1 MLSNTFIL
9 RYFYYFNLHNIYQM
23 AEKEAKAR
31 IKINK
36 LLEEAGWT
44 FFDTEKGKATIKLES
59 AIKMDDLG
67 DDFERTKNGYID
79 FLLVDEN
86 QNPILVLEAKKESL
100 NPLIGK
106 EQARKYAISQK
117 VKFIILS
124 NGTLHYLWNIETGNP
139 EKIQVFP
146 TLESIKQYYQFNP
159 DSNKLVTEVVNDDYV
174 VLTQLP
180 NYQQIPEF
188 QDEQKKKDLIFN
200 LKLRFLRYYQV
211 EAIKAVQQWVSE
223 GKKRFLLEMA
233 TGTGKTLTAAAL
245 IKLFYRTGNAR
256 RILFLVD
263 RLELEEQARKD
274 FTNYLKNDLTTVV
287 YKEKKNDWRKSEI
300 VVTTIQSL
308 LVNNKYKTLF
318 SPTDFDL
325 IISDESHRLL
335 GGGNSRA
342 LFEYFL
348 GYKLGL
354 TATPKDYLKHLDT
367 DNFEDPRELER
378 RMLLDTYSTFGCES
392 GVPTYRYTLLDGAK
406 DGYLRQPIVVDAR
419 TDVTTKLLSEQG
431 YGVMVTVAST
441 EQEDILE
448 EVNYKQNHFERKFFS
463 EETNRVFCKTFLE
476 NGLKDPISG
485 EFGKSLVF
493 AVSQNHAAKLAQIL
507 NEYAHQFYP
516 GKYQSDFAVQVTS
529 NVQNSQQMTVDFSN
543 DKLLGFSDFTNDDA
557 ILESYKTSKAR
568 VCVTVGMM
576 TTGWDCPN
584 ILNLGLMRP
593 IFSPTEFIQIKGRGT
608 RIHKFELT
616 FKNELGK
623 QETVF
628 LDKQHFKLFDFF
640 ATCEY
645 FEEKYQYDQV
655 LKLPVKSDKR
665 NDIPILD
672 DNTLKPKR
680 DGYETD
686 EADRIVNIKES
697 VVDFSGMKVDRM
709 FFQQFEEK
717 VKTDVEIKQLMEAGD
732 VEIATSIAK
741 EKYDNKPD
749 EFFDLEKLRK
759 SLKIDRKIS
768 WRELLELVYYGNV
781 IKVKDDLLDDEFQKF
796 ISTNDVSHIEDIQA
810 LRYFFYAY
818 ITDPSVKNII
828 DQKEYTELYH
838 NPSFNVED
846 FSRVDDNMKNI
857 LPQYIKTYVS
867 TNKYL

>member
-1 MLSNTFIL
+1 MS
-9 RYFYYFNLHNIYQM
+9 
-23 AEKEAKAR
+23 KEAKAR

-36 LLEEAGWT
+36 LLEESGWN
-44 FFDTEKGKATIKLES
+44 FFDTDKGKATIKLES
-59 AIKMDDLG
+59 SIKMDDLG
-67 DDFERTKNGYID
+67 EDFEHSKNGFID

-100 NPLIGK
+100 NPLVVK
-106 EQARKYAISQK
+106 EQSRNYAKSQK

-139 EKIQVFP
+139 EQIQVFP
-146 TLESIKQYYQFNP
+146 TLESIKKYYQFNP
-159 DSNKLVTEVVNDDYV
+159 DPSKLVSEVVNDDYV

-180 NYQQIPEF
+180 NYKQIPEF

-211 EAIKAVQQWVSE
+211 EAIKAVQQSVSE

-263 RLELEEQARKD
+263 RLELEDQARKD
-274 FTNYLKNDLTTVV
+274 FANYLKNDITTVV
-287 YKEKKNDWRKSEI
+287 YKEKKNDWRKADI

-308 LVNNKYKTLF
+308 MVNNKYKTLF

-367 DNFEDPRELER
+367 DNIDDPRELER
-378 RMLLDTYSTFGCES
+378 RLLLDTYTTFGCES
-392 GVPTYRYTLLDGAK
+392 GIPTYRYTLLNGAK

-431 YGVMVTVAST
+431 YGILVTVASS
-441 EQEDILE
+441 EHEDILE

-463 EETNRVFCKTFLE
+463 EETNRVFCKTFIE
-476 NGLKDPISG
+476 NGLKDPING

-493 AVSQNHAAKLAQIL
+493 AVSQNHAAKLAQLL
-507 NEYAHQFYP
+507 NEYAHQIFP
-516 GKYQSDFAVQVTS
+516 NKYQSDFAVQVTS

-543 DKLLGFSDFTNDDA
+543 DKLLGFSHFAKNNE

-608 RIHKFELT
+608 RIHKFEHK
-616 FKNELGK
+616 FKNDLE
-623 QETVF
+623 EEENISI
-628 LDKQHFKLFDFF
+628 DKAAFKLFDFF

-655 LKLPVKSDKR
+655 LKLPVNFDKG
-665 NDIPILD
+665 DDMPVVV
-672 DNTLKPKR
+672 DNTIKPKR
-680 DGYETD
+680 EGYEYKED
-686 EADRIVNIKES
+686 DRIYSFHEQQ
-697 VVDFSGMKVDRM
+697 VDFAGMKVDRM

-717 VKTDVEIKQLMEAGD
+717 VKTDNEIKQLMEAGD
-732 VEIATSIAK
+732 VEVATARAK
-741 EKYDNKPD
+741 EKYDNKP
-749 EFFDLEKLRK
+749 EEYFDLEKLRK
-759 SLKIDRKIS
+759 SLKIDRKIG
-768 WRELLELVYYGNV
+768 WRELLELIYFGNQ
-781 IKVKDDLLDDEFQKF
+781 IKGKDDLLSDEFEKF
-796 ISTNDVSHIEDIQA
+796 ISTNNVSNIDDLQG

-818 ITDPSVKNII
+818 ITDPSVRNII
-828 DQKEYTELYH
+828 DQQDFTELYH

-846 FSRVDDNMKNI
+846 FNRVDDEMKSK
-857 LPQYIKTYVS
+857 LPYYIKTYVS
-867 TNKYL
+867 MQKFIT

>member
-1 MLSNTFIL
+1 MTD
-9 RYFYYFNLHNIYQM
+9 
-23 AEKEAKAR
+23 KEAKAR

-36 LLEEAGWT
+36 LLEEAGWR
-44 FFDTEKGKATIKLES
+44 FFDTDKGKATIKLES
-59 AIKMDDLG
+59 SIKMDDLG
-67 DDFERTKNGYID
+67 EDFENSKNGFID

-86 QNPILVLEAKKESL
+86 QNPVLVLEAKKESL
-100 NPLIGK
+100 NPLVGK
-106 EQARKYAISQK
+106 EQARNYAKSQK
-117 VKFIILS
+117 VKFVILS

-139 EKIQVFP
+139 EQIQVFP
-146 TLESIKQYYQFNP
+146 TLESIKQYYEFNP
-159 DSNKLVTEVVNDDYV
+159 DPNKLVSEEVNADYV

-180 NYQQIPEF
+180 NYKQIPEF

-211 EAIKAVQQWVSE
+211 EAIHAVQKAVSE

-233 TGTGKTLTAAAL
+233 TGTGKTLTSAAI

-256 RILFLVD
+256 RVLFLVD

-287 YKEKKNDWRKSEI
+287 YKEKRNDWRKAEI

-308 LVNNKYKTLF
+308 MVNNKYKKLF

-367 DNFEDPRELER
+367 ESIEDPRELER
-378 RMLLDTYSTFGCES
+378 RMLLDTYTTFGCES
-392 GVPTYRYTLLDGAK
+392 GIPTYRYTLVDGAK

-431 YGVMVTVAST
+431 YGVMVTVATS
-441 EQEDILE
+441 EQEDVLE
-448 EVNYKQNHFERKFFS
+448 EVKYKQNHFERKFFS
-463 EETNRVFCKTFLE
+463 DETNRVFCKTFIE
-476 NGLKDPISG
+476 NGLKDPITG

-493 AVSQNHAAKLAQIL
+493 AVSQNHAAKLAQLL
-507 NEYAHQFYP
+507 NEYAHQYFP
-516 GKYQSDFAVQVTS
+516 GKYQSNFAVQVTS
-529 NVQNSQQMTVDFSN
+529 NVQNSQQMTVDYSN
-543 DKLLGFSDFTNDDA
+543 DKLLGFSNFAKGNE

-584 ILNLGLMRP
+584 ILNLALMRP

-608 RIHKFELT
+608 RVHTFEHK
-616 FKNELGK
+616 FKNELGEE
-623 QETVF
+623 ETISI
-628 LDKQHFKLFDFF
+628 DKTTFKLFDFF

-655 LKLPVKSDKR
+655 LKLPKNFEQGD
-665 NDIPILD
+665 DIPTVD

-680 DGYETD
+680 DGYEY
-686 EADRIVNIKES
+686 KENDKIATWNEQQ
-697 VVDFSGMKVDRM
+697 VDFTGMKVDRM

-717 VKTDVEIKQLMEAGD
+717 VKTDEEIKQLMEAGD
-732 VEIATSIAK
+732 VEVATARAK
-741 EKYDNKPD
+741 EKYDNKPED
-749 EFFDLEKLRK
+749 YFDLEKLRR
-759 SLKIDRKIS
+759 SLKIDRKIG
-768 WRELLELVYYGNV
+768 WRELLELIYFGNQ
-781 IKVKDDLLDDEFQKF
+781 IKGKDDLLSDEFEKF
-796 ISTNDVSHIEDIQA
+796 ISTNNVADINDLQG

-818 ITDPSVKNII
+818 ITDPSVREII
-828 DQKEYTELYH
+828 DQQDFTELYH
-838 NPSFNVED
+838 NPTFNVED
-846 FSRVDDNMKNI
+846 FNRVPDEMKSK
-857 LPQYIKTYVS
+857 LPYYVKTYVPL
-867 TNKYL
+867 NKFLSA

>member
-1 MLSNTFIL
+1 
-9 RYFYYFNLHNIYQM
+9 M

-36 LLEEAGWT
+36 LLEESGWR
-44 FFDTEKGKATIKLES
+44 FFDTDKGKATIRLES
-59 AIKMDDLG
+59 SIKMDDLG
-67 DDFERTKNGYID
+67 EDFENAKSGFID

-100 NPLIGK
+100 NPLVGK
-106 EQARKYAISQK
+106 EQARNYAKSQK

-139 EKIQVFP
+139 EQIQVFP
-146 TLESIKQYYQFNP
+146 TLESIKNYYQFNP
-159 DSNKLVTEVVNDDYV
+159 DPSKLVSEQVNDDYV

-180 NYQQIPEF
+180 NYKQIPEF

-211 EAIKAVQQWVSE
+211 EAIKEVQQSVSE

-233 TGTGKTLTAAAL
+233 TGTGKTLTTAAL

-274 FTNYLKNDLTTVV
+274 FTNYLKNDITTVV
-287 YKEKKNDWRKSEI
+287 YKEKKNDWRKADI

-308 LVNNKYKTLF
+308 MVNNKYKTLF

-367 DNFEDPRELER
+367 DSIDDPREVER
-378 RMLLDTYSTFGCES
+378 RMLLDTYATFGCDS
-392 GVPTYRYTLLDGAK
+392 GIPTYRYTLVDGAK

-431 YGVMVTVAST
+431 YGIMVTVAST

-463 EETNRVFCKTFLE
+463 EETNRVFCKTFIE
-476 NGLKDPISG
+476 NGLKDPING

-493 AVSQNHAAKLAQIL
+493 AVSQNHAAKLAQLL
-507 NEYAHQFYP
+507 NEYAHQFFA
-516 GKYQSDFAVQVTS
+516 GKYQSNFAVQVTS

-543 DKLLGFSDFTNDDA
+543 DKLLGFSHFAKTNEV
-557 ILESYKTSKAR
+557 LESYKTSKAR

-608 RIHKFELT
+608 RIHKFEHK
-616 FKNELGK
+616 FKNDLG
-623 QETVF
+623 EEENISI
-628 LDKQHFKLFDFF
+628 DKAAFKLFDFF

-655 LKLPVKSDKR
+655 LKLPVNVDKG
-665 NDIPILD
+665 DDMPVVD
-672 DNTLKPKR
+672 DNIIKPKR
-680 DGYETD
+680 EGYEYK
-686 EADRIVNIKES
+686 ENDRIHSLHEQQ
-697 VVDFSGMKVDRM
+697 VDFAGMKVDRM

-717 VKTDVEIKQLMEAGD
+717 VKTDDEIKQLMEAGD
-732 VEIATSIAK
+732 VEVATARAK
-741 EKYDNKPD
+741 EKYDNKP
-749 EFFDLEKLRK
+749 EEYFDLEKLRK
-759 SLKIDRKIS
+759 SLKIDRKIG
-768 WRELLELVYYGNV
+768 WRELLELIYFGNQ
-781 IKVKDDLLDDEFQKF
+781 IKGKDDLLSDEFEKF
-796 ISTNDVSHIEDIQA
+796 ISTNNVSNIRDLQG

-818 ITDPSVKNII
+818 ITDPSVRNII
-828 DQKEYTELYH
+828 DQQDFTELYH

-846 FSRVDDNMKNI
+846 FNRVDDDMKSQ
-857 LPQYIKTYVS
+857 LPYYIKTYVPL
-867 TNKYL
+867 NKFN

>member
-1 MLSNTFIL
+1 MSD
-9 RYFYYFNLHNIYQM
+9 
-23 AEKEAKAR
+23 KEAKAR

-36 LLEEAGWT
+36 LLEDSGWR
-44 FFDTEKGKATIKLES
+44 FFDTDKGKATIKLES
-59 AIKMDDLG
+59 SIKMDDLG
-67 DDFERTKNGYID
+67 EDFENAKSGFID

-100 NPLIGK
+100 NPLVGK
-106 EQARKYAISQK
+106 EQARNYAKSQK

-139 EKIQVFP
+139 EQIQVFP

-159 DSNKLVTEVVNDDYV
+159 DPNKLVNEQVNDDYV

-180 NYQQIPEF
+180 NYKQIPEF

-274 FTNYLKNDLTTVV
+274 FTNYLKNDITTVV
-287 YKEKKNDWRKSEI
+287 YKEKKNDWRKADI

-308 LVNNKYKTLF
+308 MVNNKYKTLF

-367 DNFEDPRELER
+367 NNIDDPRELER
-378 RMLLDTYSTFGCES
+378 RMLLDTYTTFGCES
-392 GVPTYRYTLLDGAK
+392 GVPTYRYTLVDGAK
-406 DGYLRQPIVVDAR
+406 DGYLRQPIVIDAR
-419 TDVTTKLLSEQG
+419 TEITTKLLSEQG
-431 YGVMVTVAST
+431 YGIMVTVASS

-463 EETNRVFCKTFLE
+463 DETNRLFCKTFIE
-476 NGLKDPISG
+476 NGLRDPING

-493 AVSQNHAAKLAQIL
+493 AVSQNHAAKLAQFL
-507 NEYAHQFYP
+507 NEYAHHFFP

-543 DKLLGFSDFTNDDA
+543 DKLLGFSHFAKENEL
-557 ILESYKTSKAR
+557 LEAYKTSKAR

-608 RIHKFELT
+608 RIHKFEHK
-616 FKNELGK
+616 FQNEL
-623 QETVF
+623 EEEENISI
-628 LDKQHFKLFDFF
+628 DKTAFKLFDFF

-655 LKLPVKSDKR
+655 LKLPVNFDKGI
-665 NDIPILD
+665 DIPEVNDHTI
-672 DNTLKPKR
+672 KPKR
-680 DGYETD
+680 EEYLNKENDK
-686 EADRIVNIKES
+686 IVSFNEQL
-697 VVDFSGMKVDRM
+697 VDFTGMKVDRM
-709 FFQQFEEK
+709 FFQQFEET

-732 VEIATSIAK
+732 VEVATARVR

-749 EFFDLEKLRK
+749 EFFDIEKLRK

-768 WRELLELVYYGNV
+768 WRELLELIYYGNT
-781 IKVKDDLLDDEFQKF
+781 IKGKDDLLSDEFEKF
-796 ISTNDVSHIEDIQA
+796 VSTNNIESIDDLQG

-818 ITDPSVKNII
+818 ITDSSVRQII
-828 DQKEYTELYH
+828 DQQDFTELYH

-846 FSRVDDNMKNI
+846 FNRVDDEMRSI
-857 LPQYIKTYVS
+857 LPQYVKTYVQL
-867 TNKYL
+867 NKFIS

>member
-1 MLSNTFIL
+1 
-9 RYFYYFNLHNIYQM
+9 M

-36 LLEEAGWT
+36 LLEEAGWR
-44 FFDTEKGKATIKLES
+44 FFDTDKGKATIKLES
-59 AIKMDDLG
+59 SIKMDDLG
-67 DDFERTKNGYID
+67 EDFEHSKNGFID

-86 QNPILVLEAKKESL
+86 QNPVLVLEAKKESL
-100 NPLIGK
+100 NPLVGK
-106 EQARKYAISQK
+106 EQARNYAKSQK
-117 VKFIILS
+117 VKFVILS
-124 NGTLHYLWNIETGNP
+124 NGTFHYLWNIESGNP
-139 EKIQVFP
+139 EPIQVFP
-146 TLESIKQYYQFNP
+146 TLESIKQYYEFNP
-159 DSNKLVTEVVNDDYV
+159 DPNKLVSEEVNADYV

-180 NYQQIPEF
+180 NYKQIPEF

-211 EAIKAVQQWVSE
+211 EAVQAVQKAVSE

-233 TGTGKTLTAAAL
+233 TGTGKTLTSAAI

-256 RILFLVD
+256 RVLFLVD

-287 YKEKKNDWRKSEI
+287 YKEKRNDWRKAEI

-308 LVNNKYKTLF
+308 MVNNKYKKLF

-367 DNFEDPRELER
+367 ENIEDPRELER
-378 RMLLDTYSTFGCES
+378 RMLLDTYTTFGCES
-392 GVPTYRYTLLDGAK
+392 GIPTYRYSLVDGAK

-431 YGVMVTVAST
+431 YGVMVTVATS
-441 EQEDILE
+441 EQEDVLE
-448 EVNYKQNHFERKFFS
+448 EVKYKQNHFERKFFS
-463 EETNRVFCKTFLE
+463 DETNRVFCKTFIE
-476 NGLKDPISG
+476 NGLKDPING

-493 AVSQNHAAKLAQIL
+493 AVSQNHAAKLAQLL
-507 NEYAHQFYP
+507 NEYAHQYFP

-529 NVQNSQQMTVDFSN
+529 NVQNSQQMTVDYSN
-543 DKLLGFSDFTNDDA
+543 DKLLGFSNFAKGNE
-557 ILESYKTSKAR
+557 ILDSYKTSKAR

-584 ILNLGLMRP
+584 ILNLALMRP

-608 RIHKFELT
+608 RVHTFEHK
-616 FKNELGK
+616 FKNELGEE
-623 QETVF
+623 ETISI
-628 LDKQHFKLFDFF
+628 DKATFKLFDFF

-655 LKLPVKSDKR
+655 LKLPKNFKQGD
-665 NDIPILD
+665 DIPTVD

-680 DGYETD
+680 DGYEY
-686 EADRIVNIKES
+686 KENDKIATWNEQQ
-697 VVDFSGMKVDRM
+697 VDFTGMKIDRM

-717 VKTDVEIKQLMEAGD
+717 VKTDEEIKQLMEAGD
-732 VEIATSIAK
+732 VEIATARAK
-741 EKYDNKPD
+741 EKYDNKP
-749 EFFDLEKLRK
+749 EEYFDLEKLRR

-768 WRELLELVYYGNV
+768 WRELLELIYFGNQ
-781 IKVKDDLLDDEFQKF
+781 IKGKDDLLNDEFEKF
-796 ISTNDVSHIEDIQA
+796 LSTNNVSDINDLQG

-818 ITDPSVKNII
+818 ITDPSVRKII
-828 DQKEYTELYH
+828 DQQDFTELYH
-838 NPSFNVED
+838 NPTFNVDD
-846 FSRVDDNMKNI
+846 FNRVPDEMKSK
-857 LPQYIKTYVS
+857 LPNYVKTYVPL
-867 TNKYL
+867 NKFLNS

>member
-1 MLSNTFIL
+1 
-9 RYFYYFNLHNIYQM
+9 M

-36 LLEEAGWT
+36 LLEESGWS
-44 FFDTEKGKATIKLES
+44 FFDTDKGKATIKLES
-59 AIKMDDLG
+59 SIKMDDLG
-67 DDFERTKNGYID
+67 EDFENAKSGFID

-100 NPLIGK
+100 NPLVGK
-106 EQARKYAISQK
+106 EQARSYAKSQK
-117 VKFIILS
+117 VKFAILS

-139 EKIQVFP
+139 EQIQVFP

-159 DSNKLVTEVVNDDYV
+159 EPSKLISEQVNDDYV

-180 NYQQIPEF
+180 NYKQIPEF
-188 QDEQKKKDLIFN
+188 QDEQKKSPIAIGLIFN

-211 EAIKAVQQWVSE
+211 EAIKAVQQSVSE

-274 FTNYLKNDLTTVV
+274 FTNYLKNDITTVV
-287 YKEKKNDWRKSEI
+287 YKEKKNDWRKADI

-308 LVNNKYKTLF
+308 MVNNKYKTLF

-354 TATPKDYLKHLDT
+354 TATPKDYLKHLYDSPLSG
-367 DNFEDPRELER
+367 EMSEGQRGLDPRELER
-378 RMLLDTYSTFGCES
+378 RMLLDTYTTFGCES
-392 GVPTYRYTLLDGAK
+392 GIPTYRYTLVDGAK

-431 YGVMVTVAST
+431 YGIMVTVASS

-463 EETNRVFCKTFLE
+463 EETNRVFCKTFIE
-476 NGLKDPISG
+476 NGLKDPITG

-493 AVSQNHAAKLAQIL
+493 AVSQNHAAKLAQLL
-507 NEYAHQFYP
+507 NEYAHQFFP

-543 DKLLGFSDFTNDDA
+543 DKLLGFSHFAKDNE

-608 RIHKFELT
+608 RIHKFEHK
-616 FKNELGK
+616 FKNDLG
-623 QETVF
+623 EEENISI
-628 LDKQHFKLFDFF
+628 DKEAFKLFDFF

-655 LKLPVKSDKR
+655 LKLPVNFDKG
-665 NDIPILD
+665 DDMPSVD
-672 DNTLKPKR
+672 DNTIKPKR
-680 DGYETD
+680 KGYESD
-686 EADRIVNIKES
+686 DADFVTYLKEQK
-697 VVDFSGMKVDRM
+697 VDFAGMKIDRM
-709 FFQQFEEK
+709 FFQTFDETVKQDDEIVHLIDEGNFE
-717 VKTDVEIKQLMEAGD
+717 TAEA
-732 VEIATSIAK
+732 ILK
-741 EKYDNKPD
+741 EKYENKPS
-749 EFFDLEKLRK
+749 EYFTLEKLRK
-759 SLKIDRKIS
+759 SLQIDRKIT
-768 WRELLELVYYGNV
+768 WRELLELMFFGNQ
-781 IKVKDDLLDDEFQKF
+781 IKGKDDLLSDEFEKF
-796 ISTNDVSHIEDIQA
+796 ISTNNVSNIEDLQG

-818 ITDPSVKNII
+818 ITDPSVRNII
-828 DQKEYTELYH
+828 DQQDFTELYH

-846 FSRVDDNMKNI
+846 FNRVDDDMKSK
-857 LPQYIKTYVS
+857 LPYYIKTYVPL
-867 TNKYL
+867 NKFLSA

>member
-1 MLSNTFIL
+1 MTD
-9 RYFYYFNLHNIYQM
+9 
-23 AEKEAKAR
+23 KEAKAR

-36 LLEEAGWT
+36 LLEEAGWR
-44 FFDTEKGKATIKLES
+44 FFDTDKGKATIKLES
-59 AIKMDDLG
+59 SIKMDDLG
-67 DDFERTKNGYID
+67 EDFEHSKNGFID

-86 QNPILVLEAKKESL
+86 QNPILVLEAKRESL
-100 NPLIGK
+100 NPLVGK
-106 EQARKYAISQK
+106 EQARNYAKSQK

-124 NGTLHYLWNIETGNP
+124 NGTLHYLWNVESGNP
-139 EKIQVFP
+139 EQIQVFP
-146 TLESIKQYYQFNP
+146 TLESIKQYYDFNP
-159 DSNKLVTEVVNDDYV
+159 EPQKLIDEIVNDDYV

-180 NYQQIPEF
+180 NYKDIPEF
-188 QDEQKKKDLIFN
+188 KDETKKNDLIFN

-211 EAIKAVQQWVSE
+211 EAIKAVQQAVSE

-233 TGTGKTLTAAAL
+233 TGTGKTLTSAAI

-274 FTNYLKNDLTTVV
+274 FTNYLKNDLTTLV
-287 YKEKKNDWRKSEI
+287 YKENRNDWRKAEI

-308 LVNNKYKTLF
+308 MVNNKYKKLF

-354 TATPKDYLKHLDT
+354 TATPKDYLKNLDT
-367 DNFEDPRELER
+367 ENIEDPRELER
-378 RMLLDTYSTFGCES
+378 RMLLDTYTTFGCES
-392 GVPTYRYTLLDGAK
+392 GIPTYRYTLVDGAK

-431 YGVMVTVAST
+431 YSIMVTVATS
-441 EQEDILE
+441 EQEDVLE
-448 EVNYKQNHFERKFFS
+448 EVKYKQRHFERKFFS
-463 EETNRVFCKTFLE
+463 DETNRVFCKTFIE
-476 NGLKDPISG
+476 NGLKDPITG

-493 AVSQNHAAKLAQIL
+493 AVSQNHAAKLAQLL
-507 NEYAHQFYP
+507 NEYAHQFFP
-516 GKYQSDFAVQVTS
+516 NKYQSDFAVQVTS
-529 NVQNSQQMTVDFSN
+529 NVQNAQQMTVDFSN
-543 DKLLGFSDFTNDDA
+543 DKLLGFSNFAKSNEA
-557 ILESYKTSKAR
+557 LESYKTSKAR

-608 RIHKFELT
+608 RTHKFEHK
-616 FKNELGK
+616 FKNELG
-623 QETVF
+623 ETETISI
-628 LDKQHFKLFDFF
+628 DKTNFKLFDFF

-645 FEEKYQYDQV
+645 FEEKYEYDQV
-655 LKLPVKSDKR
+655 LKLPANIDTGD
-665 NDIPILD
+665 DIPISG

-680 DGYETD
+680 SGYEFTD
-686 EADRIVNIKES
+686 NDKISSFNEQQI
-697 VVDFSGMKVDRM
+697 DFQGMKVDRM

-717 VKTDVEIKQLMEAGD
+717 VKTDDEIKQLMANGD
-732 VEIATSIAK
+732 VEIATARAK
-741 EKYDNKPD
+741 EKYDNKP
-749 EFFDLEKLRK
+749 EEYFDLEKLRK
-759 SLKIDRKIS
+759 SLKIDRKIG
-768 WRELLELVYYGNV
+768 WRELLELIYFGNQ
-781 IKVKDDLLDDEFQKF
+781 IKGKDDLLNDEFEKF
-796 ISTNDVSHIEDIQA
+796 ISTNNVSDIADLQA

-818 ITDPSVKNII
+818 ITDPSVREII
-828 DQKEYTELYH
+828 DQQDFTELYH
-838 NPSFNVED
+838 NPTFNVDD
-846 FSRVDDNMKNI
+846 FSRVDDRMKSV
-857 LPQYIKTYVS
+857 LPYYIKTYVPLQ
-867 TNKYL
+867 KFV

>member
-1 MLSNTFIL
+1 
-9 RYFYYFNLHNIYQM
+9 M

-36 LLEEAGWT
+36 LLEEASWR
-44 FFDTEKGKATIKLES
+44 FFDTDKGKATIKLES
-59 AIKMDDLG
+59 SIKMDDLG
-67 DDFERTKNGYID
+67 EDFEHSKNGFID

-86 QNPILVLEAKKESL
+86 QNPVLVLEAKKESL
-100 NPLIGK
+100 NPLVGK
-106 EQARKYAISQK
+106 EQARNYAKSQK
-117 VKFIILS
+117 VKFVILS

-139 EKIQVFP
+139 EQIQVFP
-146 TLESIKQYYQFNP
+146 TLESIKQYYEFNP
-159 DSNKLVTEVVNDDYV
+159 DPNKLVSEEVNADYV

-180 NYQQIPEF
+180 NYKQIPEF

-211 EAIKAVQQWVSE
+211 EAIRAVQKAVSE

-233 TGTGKTLTAAAL
+233 TGTGKTLTSAAI

-256 RILFLVD
+256 RVLFLVD

-287 YKEKKNDWRKSEI
+287 YKEKRNDWRKAEI

-308 LVNNKYKTLF
+308 MVNNKYKKLF

-367 DNFEDPRELER
+367 ENIEDPRELER
-378 RMLLDTYSTFGCES
+378 RMLLDTYTTFGCES
-392 GVPTYRYTLLDGAK
+392 GIPTYRYTLVDGAK
-406 DGYLRQPIVVDAR
+406 DGYLRQPIVADAR

-431 YGVMVTVAST
+431 YGVMVTVATS
-441 EQEDILE
+441 EQEDVLE
-448 EVNYKQNHFERKFFS
+448 EVKYKQNHFERKFFS
-463 EETNRVFCKTFLE
+463 DETNRVFCKTFIE
-476 NGLKDPISG
+476 NGLKDPITG

-493 AVSQNHAAKLAQIL
+493 AVSQNHAAKLAQLL
-507 NEYAHQFYP
+507 NEYAHHYFP

-529 NVQNSQQMTVDFSN
+529 NVQNSQQMTVDYSN
-543 DKLLGFSDFTNDDA
+543 DKLLGFSNFAKGNE

-584 ILNLGLMRP
+584 ILNLALMRP

-608 RIHKFELT
+608 RVYTFEHKF
-616 FKNELGK
+616 KNDLGEE
-623 QETVF
+623 ETISI
-628 LDKQHFKLFDFF
+628 DKTTFKLFDFF

-645 FEEKYQYDQV
+645 FEDKYQYDQV
-655 LKLPVKSDKR
+655 LKLPKNFEQVD
-665 NDIPILD
+665 DFPTVD

-680 DGYETD
+680 DGYEY
-686 EADRIVNIKES
+686 KENDKIATWNEQQ
-697 VVDFSGMKVDRM
+697 VDFTGMKVDRM

-732 VEIATSIAK
+732 VEIATARAK
-741 EKYDNKPD
+741 EKYDNKP
-749 EFFDLEKLRK
+749 EEYFDLEKLRR
-759 SLKIDRKIS
+759 SLKIDRKIG
-768 WRELLELVYYGNV
+768 WRELLELIYFGNQ
-781 IKVKDDLLDDEFQKF
+781 IKGKDDLLSDEFEKF
-796 ISTNDVSHIEDIQA
+796 ISTNNVVDINDLQG

-818 ITDPSVKNII
+818 ITDPSVREII
-828 DQKEYTELYH
+828 DQQDFTELYH
-838 NPSFNVED
+838 NPTFNVDD
-846 FSRVDDNMKNI
+846 FNRVPDEMRSK
-857 LPQYIKTYVS
+857 LPYYVKTYVPL
-867 TNKYL
+867 NKFLSA

>member
-1 MLSNTFIL
+1 
-9 RYFYYFNLHNIYQM
+9 M

-36 LLEEAGWT
+36 LLEEAGWR
-44 FFDTEKGKATIKLES
+44 FFDTDKGKATIKLES
-59 AIKMDDLG
+59 SIKMDDLG
-67 DDFERTKNGYID
+67 EDFEHSKNGFID

-86 QNPILVLEAKKESL
+86 QNPVLVLEAKKESL
-100 NPLIGK
+100 NPLVGK
-106 EQARKYAISQK
+106 EQARNYAKSQK
-117 VKFIILS
+117 VKFVILS

-139 EKIQVFP
+139 EQIQVFP
-146 TLESIKQYYQFNP
+146 TLESIKQYYEFNP
-159 DSNKLVTEVVNDDYV
+159 DPNKLVSEEVNADYV

-180 NYQQIPEF
+180 NYKQIPEF
-188 QDEQKKKDLIFN
+188 QDLPAGADAKVGEQKKKDLIFN

-211 EAIKAVQQWVSE
+211 EAVQTVQKAVSE

-256 RILFLVD
+256 RVLFLVD

-287 YKEKKNDWRKSEI
+287 YKEKRNDWRKAEI

-308 LVNNKYKTLF
+308 MVNNKYKKLF

-367 DNFEDPRELER
+367 ENIEDPRELER
-378 RMLLDTYSTFGCES
+378 RMLLDTYTTFGCES
-392 GVPTYRYTLLDGAK
+392 GIPTYRYTLVDGAK

-431 YGVMVTVAST
+431 YGVMVTVATS
-441 EQEDILE
+441 EQEDVLE
-448 EVNYKQNHFERKFFS
+448 EVKYKQNHFERKFFS
-463 EETNRVFCKTFLE
+463 DETNRVFCKTFIE
-476 NGLKDPISG
+476 NGLKDPITG

-493 AVSQNHAAKLAQIL
+493 AVSQNHAAKLAQLL
-507 NEYAHQFYP
+507 NEYAHQYFP

-529 NVQNSQQMTVDFSN
+529 NVQNSQQMTVDYSN
-543 DKLLGFSDFTNDDA
+543 DKLLGFSHFAKGNE

-608 RIHKFELT
+608 RVHTFEHK
-616 FKNELGK
+616 FKNELGEE
-623 QETVF
+623 ETISI
-628 LDKQHFKLFDFF
+628 DKATFKLFDFF

-655 LKLPVKSDKR
+655 LKLPKNFEQGD
-665 NDIPILD
+665 DIPTVD

-680 DGYETD
+680 DGYEY
-686 EADRIVNIKES
+686 KENDKIATWNEQQ
-697 VVDFSGMKVDRM
+697 VDFTGMKVDRM

-717 VKTDVEIKQLMEAGD
+717 VKTDEEIKQLMEAGD
-732 VEIATSIAK
+732 VEIATARVK
-741 EKYDNKPD
+741 EKYDNKP
-749 EFFDLEKLRK
+749 EEYFDLEKLRR
-759 SLKIDRKIS
+759 SLKIDRKIG
-768 WRELLELVYYGNV
+768 WRELLELIYFGNQ
-781 IKVKDDLLDDEFQKF
+781 IKGKDDLLSDEFEKF
-796 ISTNDVSHIEDIQA
+796 ISTNNVADINDLQG

-818 ITDPSVKNII
+818 ITDPSVREII
-828 DQKEYTELYH
+828 DQQEFTELYH
-838 NPSFNVED
+838 NPTFNVDD
-846 FSRVDDNMKNI
+846 FNRVPDEMKSK
-857 LPQYIKTYVS
+857 LPYYVKTYVPL
-867 TNKYL
+867 NKFLSA

>member
-1 MLSNTFIL
+1 
-9 RYFYYFNLHNIYQM
+9 M

-36 LLEEAGWT
+36 LLEEAGWR
-44 FFDTEKGKATIKLES
+44 FFDTDKGKATIKLES
-59 AIKMDDLG
+59 SIKMDDLG
-67 DDFERTKNGYID
+67 EDFEHSKNGFID

-86 QNPILVLEAKKESL
+86 QNPVLVLEAKKESL
-100 NPLIGK
+100 NPLVGK
-106 EQARKYAISQK
+106 EQARNYAKSQK
-117 VKFIILS
+117 VKFVILS

-139 EKIQVFP
+139 EQIQVFP
-146 TLESIKQYYQFNP
+146 TLESIKQYYEFNP
-159 DSNKLVTEVVNDDYV
+159 DPNKLVSEEVSADYV

-180 NYQQIPEF
+180 NYKQIPEF

-211 EAIKAVQQWVSE
+211 EAVQAVQKAVSE

-233 TGTGKTLTAAAL
+233 TGTGKTLTSAAI

-256 RILFLVD
+256 RVLFLVD

-287 YKEKKNDWRKSEI
+287 YKEKRNDWRKAEI

-308 LVNNKYKTLF
+308 MVNNKYKKLF

-367 DNFEDPRELER
+367 QNIEDPRELER
-378 RMLLDTYSTFGCES
+378 RMLLDTYTTFGCES
-392 GVPTYRYTLLDGAK
+392 GIPTYRYTLVDGAK

-431 YGVMVTVAST
+431 YGVMVTVATS
-441 EQEDILE
+441 EQEDVLE
-448 EVNYKQNHFERKFFS
+448 EVKYKQNHFERKFFS
-463 EETNRVFCKTFLE
+463 DETNRVFCKTFIE
-476 NGLKDPISG
+476 NGLKDPITG

-493 AVSQNHAAKLAQIL
+493 AVSQNHAAKLAQLL
-507 NEYAHQFYP
+507 NEYAHQYFP

-529 NVQNSQQMTVDFSN
+529 NVQNSQQMTVDYSN
-543 DKLLGFSDFTNDDA
+543 DKLLGFSNFANGNE

-584 ILNLGLMRP
+584 ILNLALMRP

-608 RIHKFELT
+608 RVHTFEHK
-616 FKNELGK
+616 FKNELGEE
-623 QETVF
+623 ETISV
-628 LDKQHFKLFDFF
+628 DKTTFKLFDFF

-655 LKLPVKSDKR
+655 LKLPKNFEQGD
-665 NDIPILD
+665 DIPNVD

-680 DGYETD
+680 DGYEY
-686 EADRIVNIKES
+686 KENDKIATWNEQQ
-697 VVDFSGMKVDRM
+697 VDYTGMKVDRM

-717 VKTDVEIKQLMEAGD
+717 VKTDEEIKQLMEAGD
-732 VEIATSIAK
+732 VEIATARAK
-741 EKYDNKPD
+741 EKYDNKP
-749 EFFDLEKLRK
+749 EEYFDLEKLRR
-759 SLKIDRKIS
+759 SLKIDRKIG
-768 WRELLELVYYGNV
+768 WRELLELIYFGNQ
-781 IKVKDDLLDDEFQKF
+781 IKGKDDLLSDEFEKF
-796 ISTNDVSHIEDIQA
+796 ISTNNVADINDLQG

-818 ITDPSVKNII
+818 ITDPSVREII
-828 DQKEYTELYH
+828 DQQDFTELYH
-838 NPSFNVED
+838 NPTFNVDD
-846 FSRVDDNMKNI
+846 FNRVPDEMKSK
-857 LPQYIKTYVS
+857 LPYYVKTYVPL
-867 TNKYL
+867 NKFLSV

>member
-1 MLSNTFIL
+1 
-9 RYFYYFNLHNIYQM
+9 M
-23 AEKEAKAR
+23 AEKEAQAR

-36 LLEEAGWT
+36 LLEEAGWC
-44 FFDTEKGKATIKLES
+44 FFDTDKGKATIKLES
-59 AIKMDDLG
+59 SIKMDDLG
-67 DDFERTKNGYID
+67 EDFEHSKNGFID

-100 NPLIGK
+100 NPLVGK
-106 EQARKYAISQK
+106 EQARNYAKSQK
-117 VKFIILS
+117 VKFVILS

-146 TLESIKQYYQFNP
+146 TLDSIRQYYEFNP
-159 DSNKLVTEVVNDDYV
+159 DPNKLVSEEVNADYV

-180 NYQQIPEF
+180 NYKKIPEF

-211 EAIKAVQQWVSE
+211 EAIQAVQKAVSE

-233 TGTGKTLTAAAL
+233 TGTGKTLTSAAI

-256 RILFLVD
+256 RVLFLVD

-287 YKEKKNDWRKSEI
+287 YKEKRNDWRKAEI

-308 LVNNKYKTLF
+308 MVNNKYKKLF

-367 DNFEDPRELER
+367 VNIEDPRELER
-378 RMLLDTYSTFGCES
+378 RMLLDTYTTFGCES
-392 GVPTYRYTLLDGAK
+392 GIPTYRYTLVDGAK

-431 YGVMVTVAST
+431 YGVMVTVATS
-441 EQEDILE
+441 EKEDVLE

-463 EETNRVFCKTFLE
+463 DETNRVFCKTFIE
-476 NGLKDPISG
+476 NGLKDPITA

-493 AVSQNHAAKLAQIL
+493 AVSQNHAAKLAQLL
-507 NEYAHQFYP
+507 NEYAHQYFP

-529 NVQNSQQMTVDFSN
+529 NVQNSQQMTVDYSN
-543 DKLLGFSDFTNDDA
+543 DKLLGFSNFAKGNEM
-557 ILESYKTSKAR
+557 LESYKTSKAR

-584 ILNLGLMRP
+584 ILNLALMRP

-608 RIHKFELT
+608 RVHTFEHK
-616 FKNELGK
+616 FKNELGEE
-623 QETVF
+623 ETISI
-628 LDKQHFKLFDFF
+628 DKATFKLFDFF

-655 LKLPVKSDKR
+655 LKLPKNVEHT
-665 NDIPILD
+665 NDAPHP
-672 DNTLKPKR
+672 DNKEFKPKN
-680 DGYETD
+680 DGYEYKEED
-686 EADRIVNIKES
+686 EITSWNEKQIDY
-697 VVDFSGMKVDRM
+697 SGMKVDRM

-717 VKTDVEIKQLMEAGD
+717 VKTDEEIKQLMEAGD
-732 VEIATSIAK
+732 VEIATARAK
-741 EKYDNKPD
+741 EKYDNKP
-749 EFFDLEKLRK
+749 EEYFDLEKLRR
-759 SLKIDRKIS
+759 SLKIDRKIG
-768 WRELLELVYYGNV
+768 WRELLELIYFGNQ
-781 IKVKDDLLDDEFQKF
+781 IKGKDDLLSDEFEKF
-796 ISTNDVSHIEDIQA
+796 ISTNNVADINDLQG

-818 ITDPSVKNII
+818 ITDPSVREII
-828 DQKEYTELYH
+828 DQQDFTELYH
-838 NPSFNVED
+838 NPTFNVED
-846 FSRVDDNMKNI
+846 FNRVPDEMRSK
-857 LPQYIKTYVS
+857 LPFYVNTYVQLQ
-867 TNKYL
+867 KFV

>member
-1 MLSNTFIL
+1 
-9 RYFYYFNLHNIYQM
+9 M

-36 LLEEAGWT
+36 LLEESGWS
-44 FFDTEKGKATIKLES
+44 FFDTDKAKATIKLES
-59 AIKMDDLG
+59 SIKMDDLG
-67 DDFERTKNGYID
+67 EDFEHSKNGFID

-100 NPLIGK
+100 NPLVGK
-106 EQARKYAISQK
+106 EQARNYAKSQK

-139 EKIQVFP
+139 EQIQVFP

-159 DSNKLVTEVVNDDYV
+159 DPSKLVGEQVNDDYV
-174 VLTQLP
+174 VITQLP
-180 NYQQIPEF
+180 NYKQIPEF

-211 EAIKAVQQWVSE
+211 EAIKAVQQSVSE

-274 FTNYLKNDLTTVV
+274 FTNYLKNDITTVV
-287 YKEKKNDWRKSEI
+287 YKEKKNDWRKADI

-308 LVNNKYKTLF
+308 MVNNKYKTLF

-367 DNFEDPRELER
+367 DNIDDPRELER
-378 RMLLDTYSTFGCES
+378 RMLLDTYTTFGCES
-392 GVPTYRYTLLDGAK
+392 GIPTYRYTLVDGAK

-431 YGVMVTVAST
+431 YGIMVTVASS

-463 EETNRVFCKTFLE
+463 EETNRVFCKTFIE
-476 NGLKDPISG
+476 NGLKDPING

-493 AVSQNHAAKLAQIL
+493 AVSQNHAAKLAQLL
-507 NEYAHQFYP
+507 NEYAHQFFP

-529 NVQNSQQMTVDFSN
+529 NVKGAQQMTIDFGEK
-543 DKLLGFSDFTNDDA
+543 DALLGRSYFAKNNE

-608 RIHKFELT
+608 RIHKFEHK
-616 FKNELGK
+616 FKNDPDSYRDDE
-623 QETVF
+623 ENISI
-628 LDKQHFKLFDFF
+628 DKSAFKLFDFF

-655 LKLPVKSDKR
+655 LKLPVNFDKG
-665 NDIPILD
+665 DDMPTVD
-672 DNTLKPKR
+672 DNTIKPKR
-680 DGYETD
+680 EGYEYEED
-686 EADRIVNIKES
+686 DRIHSFHEQQ
-697 VVDFSGMKVDRM
+697 VDFAGMKVDRM
-709 FFQQFEEK
+709 FFQQFEKK
-717 VKTDVEIKQLMEAGD
+717 VKTDDEIKLLMEAGD
-732 VEIATSIAK
+732 VEVATARAK
-741 EKYDNKPD
+741 EKYDNKP
-749 EFFDLEKLRK
+749 EEYFDLEKLRK
-759 SLKIDRKIS
+759 SLKIDRKIG
-768 WRELLELVYYGNV
+768 WRELLELIYFGNQ
-781 IKVKDDLLDDEFQKF
+781 IKGKDDLLSDEFEKF
-796 ISTNDVSHIEDIQA
+796 ISTNNVSNIDDLQG

-818 ITDPSVKNII
+818 ITDPSVRHII
-828 DQKEYTELYH
+828 DQEDFTELYH

-846 FSRVDDNMKNI
+846 FNRVDDEMKRQ
-857 LPQYIKTYVS
+857 LPYYIKTYIPL
-867 TNKYL
+867 NKFIS

>member
-1 MLSNTFIL
+1 M
-9 RYFYYFNLHNIYQM
+9 
-23 AEKEAKAR
+23 EDKEAKAR

-36 LLEEAGWT
+36 LLEESGWR
-44 FFDTEKGKATIKLES
+44 FFDSVKGKATIKLES
-59 AIKMDDLG
+59 SIKMEDLG
-67 DDFERTKNGYID
+67 EDFEHSKNGYID
-79 FLLVDEN
+79 FLLVDES
-86 QNPILVLEAKKESL
+86 QNPLLVLEAKKESL
-100 NPLIGK
+100 NPLVGK
-106 EQARKYAISQK
+106 EQARNYAKSQK

-124 NGTLHYLWNIETGNP
+124 NGVLHYLWNIETGNP

-146 TLESIKQYYQFNP
+146 TLESIRQYYLFNSDP
-159 DSNKLVTEVVNDDYV
+159 SKLVSEEVNDDYV

-180 NYQQIPEF
+180 NYAQIPEYM
-188 QDEQKKKDLIFN
+188 DEGRRKDLVFN

-211 EAIKAVQQWVSE
+211 EAVKAIQKAVSI
-223 GKKRFLLEMA
+223 GKNRFLLEMA

-274 FTNYLKNDLTTVV
+274 FTNYLRNDITTVV
-287 YKEKKNDWRKSEI
+287 YKEKKNDWRKADI

-308 LVNNKYKTLF
+308 MVNNKYKMLF

-354 TATPKDYLKHLDT
+354 TATPKDYLKHLET
-367 DNFEDPRELER
+367 DDITDPREMER
-378 RMLLDTYSTFGCES
+378 RMLLDTYTTFGCES

-419 TDVTTKLLSEQG
+419 TDITTKLLSEQG
-431 YGVMVTVAST
+431 YGIMVTVATS
-441 EQEDILE
+441 EMEDVLE
-448 EVNYKQNHFERKFFS
+448 EVNYRQNHFERKFFS
-463 EETNRVFCKTFLE
+463 EETNRIFCKTFIE

-485 EFGKSLVF
+485 EFGKGVVF
-493 AVSQNHAAKLAQIL
+493 AVSQNHAAKLTQIL
-507 NEYAHQFYP
+507 NEYAHRLYP
-516 GKYQSDFAVQVTS
+516 GKYQSNFAVQVTS
-529 NVQNSQQMTVDFSN
+529 NVANSQQMTVDFSN
-543 DKLLGFSDFTNDDA
+543 DKLQGFSHFAKSNHPVDSDREN

-608 RIHKFELT
+608 RIHSFEHKFR
-616 FKNELGK
+616 NDLG
-623 QETVF
+623 EEEIISI
-628 LDKQHFKLFDFF
+628 DKKAFKLFDFF

-655 LKLPVKSDKR
+655 LKLPAKGESGDEFT
-665 NDIPILD
+665 PIDGGSPKPPKEWYISEED
-672 DNTLKPKR
+672 DFV
-680 DGYETD
+680 
-686 EADRIVNIKES
+686 ISIKEQQ
-697 VVDFSGMKVDRM
+697 VEYSGMKVDRM
-709 FFQQFEEK
+709 FFQQFEQK
-717 VKTDVEIKQLMEAGD
+717 VKADDEIKLLMEAGD
-732 VEIATSIAK
+732 VEVATAMAK
-741 EKYDNKPD
+741 EKYDNKP
-749 EFFDLEKLRK
+749 EEYFDLEKLRK
-759 SLKIDRKIS
+759 ALKIDRKIS
-768 WRELLELVYYGNV
+768 WRELLELIYYGSQ
-781 IKVKDDLLDDEFQKF
+781 IKGKDDLLSDEFEKF
-796 ISTNDVSHIEDIQA
+796 ISTNNVADIEDLQG

-818 ITDPSVKNII
+818 ITDPAVRNII
-828 DQKEYTELYH
+828 DQKEFTELYH
-838 NPSFNVED
+838 NPTFNAED
-846 FSRVDDNMKNI
+846 FNRVDDAMKLL
-857 LPQYIKTYVS
+857 LPNYIKTYVPV
-867 TNKYL
+867 NKYLS

>member
-1 MLSNTFIL
+1 
-9 RYFYYFNLHNIYQM
+9 M

-36 LLEEAGWT
+36 LLEVAGWR
-44 FFDTEKGKATIKLES
+44 FFDTDKGKATIKLES
-59 AIKMDDLG
+59 SIKMDDLG
-67 DDFERTKNGYID
+67 EDFEHSKNGFID

-86 QNPILVLEAKKESL
+86 QNPILILEAKKESL
-100 NPLIGK
+100 NPLVGK
-106 EQARKYAISQK
+106 EQARNYAKSQK
-117 VKFIILS
+117 VKFVILS

-139 EKIQVFP
+139 EQIQVFP
-146 TLESIKQYYQFNP
+146 TLESIKQYYEFNP
-159 DSNKLVTEVVNDDYV
+159 DPNKLVSEEVNADYV

-180 NYQQIPEF
+180 NYKQIPEF

-211 EAIKAVQQWVSE
+211 EAIHAVQKAVSE

-233 TGTGKTLTAAAL
+233 TGTGKTLTSAAI

-256 RILFLVD
+256 RVLFLVD

-274 FTNYLKNDLTTVV
+274 FNNYLKNDLTTVV
-287 YKEKKNDWRKSEI
+287 YKEKRNDWRKAEI

-308 LVNNKYKTLF
+308 MVNNKYKKLF

-367 DNFEDPRELER
+367 ENIEDPRELER
-378 RMLLDTYSTFGCES
+378 RMLLDTYTTFGCES
-392 GVPTYRYTLLDGAK
+392 GIPTYRYTLVDGAK

-431 YGVMVTVAST
+431 YGVMVTVATS
-441 EQEDILE
+441 EQEDVLE
-448 EVNYKQNHFERKFFS
+448 EVKYKQNHFERKFFS
-463 EETNRVFCKTFLE
+463 DETNRVFCKTFIE
-476 NGLKDPISG
+476 NGLKDPITG

-493 AVSQNHAAKLAQIL
+493 AVSQNHAAKLAQLL
-507 NEYAHQFYP
+507 NEYAHQYFP

-529 NVQNSQQMTVDFSN
+529 NVQNSQQMTVDYSN
-543 DKLLGFSDFTNDDA
+543 DKLLGFSNFAKGNE

-584 ILNLGLMRP
+584 ILNLALMRP

-608 RIHKFELT
+608 RVHTFEHK
-616 FKNELGK
+616 FKNELREE
-623 QETVF
+623 ETISI
-628 LDKQHFKLFDFF
+628 DKTTFKLFDFF

-655 LKLPVKSDKR
+655 LKLPKNVEQGDDFSTV
-665 NDIPILD
+665 D

-680 DGYETD
+680 DGYEYKDNDKIATWN
-686 EADRIVNIKES
+686 EQQ
-697 VVDFSGMKVDRM
+697 VDFTGMKVDRM

-717 VKTDVEIKQLMEAGD
+717 VKTDEEIKQLMEAGD
-732 VEIATSIAK
+732 VEIATARAK
-741 EKYDNKPD
+741 EKYDNKP
-749 EFFDLEKLRK
+749 EEYFDLEKLRR
-759 SLKIDRKIS
+759 SLKIDRKIG
-768 WRELLELVYYGNV
+768 WRELLELIYFGNQ
-781 IKVKDDLLDDEFQKF
+781 IKGKDDLLSDEFEKF
-796 ISTNDVSHIEDIQA
+796 ISTNNVADISDLQG

-818 ITDPSVKNII
+818 ITDPSVREII
-828 DQKEYTELYH
+828 DQQDFTELYH
-838 NPSFNVED
+838 NPTFNVDD
-846 FSRVDDNMKNI
+846 FNRVPDEMKSK
-857 LPQYIKTYVS
+857 LPYYVKTYVPL
-867 TNKYL
+867 NKFLSA

>member
-1 MLSNTFIL
+1 
-9 RYFYYFNLHNIYQM
+9 M

-36 LLEEAGWT
+36 LLEESGWR
-44 FFDTEKGKATIKLES
+44 FFDTDKGKATIKLES
-59 AIKMDDLG
+59 SIKMEDLG
-67 DDFERTKNGYID
+67 EDFENAKSGFID

-100 NPLIGK
+100 NPLVGK
-106 EQARKYAISQK
+106 EQARNYAKSQK
-117 VKFIILS
+117 VKFVILS
-124 NGTLHYLWNIETGNP
+124 NGTLHYLWNVETGNP
-139 EKIQVFP
+139 EQIQVFP

-159 DSNKLVTEVVNDDYV
+159 DPNKLVSELINDDYV

-180 NYQQIPEF
+180 NYKQIPEF

-211 EAIKAVQQWVSE
+211 EAIKAVQQSVSE

-233 TGTGKTLTAAAL
+233 TGTGKTLTAASL

-274 FTNYLKNDLTTVV
+274 FTNYLKNDITTVV
-287 YKEKKNDWRKSEI
+287 YKEKKNDWRKADI

-308 LVNNKYKTLF
+308 MVNNKYKTLF

-354 TATPKDYLKHLDT
+354 TATPKDYLKYLET
-367 DNFEDPRELER
+367 DNIEDQREMER
-378 RMLLDTYSTFGCES
+378 RRLLDTYTTFGCDS
-392 GVPTYRYTLLDGAK
+392 GIPTYRYTLADGAK

-431 YGVMVTVAST
+431 YGIMVTVASS

-463 EETNRVFCKTFLE
+463 EETNRVFCKTFIE
-476 NGLKDPISG
+476 NGLKDPING

-493 AVSQNHAAKLAQIL
+493 AVSQNHAAKLAQLL
-507 NEYAHQFYP
+507 NEYAHQIFP
-516 GKYQSDFAVQVTS
+516 NKYNSDFAVQVTS
-529 NVQNSQQMTVDFSN
+529 NVAGSQLMTTQFAEDQ
-543 DKLLGFSDFTNDDA
+543 LLGKSKFAPVNEDG
-557 ILESYKTSKAR
+557 YKTSKAR

-608 RIHKFELT
+608 RIHKFEHK
-616 FKNELGK
+616 FKNDLAEEELISI
-623 QETVF
+623 
-628 LDKQHFKLFDFF
+628 DKAAFKLFDFF

-655 LKLPVKSDKR
+655 LKLPVNFDKG
-665 NDIPILD
+665 D
-672 DNTLKPKR
+672 DMPEVDDKTIKPKR
-680 DGYETD
+680 SGYEYQENDFITYVS
-686 EADRIVNIKES
+686 EQQ
-697 VVDFSGMKVDRM
+697 VDFTGMKVDRM
-709 FFQQFEEK
+709 FFQTFDDTVKQDSEIVQLIDDGNFESA
-717 VKTDVEIKQLMEAGD
+717 EA
-732 VEIATSIAK
+732 ILK
-741 EKYDNKPD
+741 EKYENKPS
-749 EFFDLEKLRK
+749 EFYTLEKLRK

-768 WRELLELVYYGNV
+768 WRELLELMFYGNQ
-781 IKVKDDLLDDEFQKF
+781 IKGKDDLLSDEFEKF
-796 ISTNDVSHIEDIQA
+796 ISTNNVSNINDLQG

-818 ITDPSVKNII
+818 ITDPSVRHII
-828 DQKEYTELYH
+828 DQQDFTELYH

-846 FSRVDDNMKNI
+846 FNRVDDEMKSK
-857 LPQYIKTYVS
+857 LPYYIKTYVPL
-867 TNKYL
+867 NKFMS

>member
-1 MLSNTFIL
+1 
-9 RYFYYFNLHNIYQM
+9 M

-36 LLEEAGWT
+36 LLEEAGWR
-44 FFDTEKGKATIKLES
+44 FFDTDKGKATIKLES
-59 AIKMDDLG
+59 SIKMDDLG
-67 DDFERTKNGYID
+67 EDFEHSKNGYID

-86 QNPILVLEAKKESL
+86 QNPVLVLEAKKESL
-100 NPLIGK
+100 NPLVGK
-106 EQARKYAISQK
+106 EQARNYAKSQK
-117 VKFIILS
+117 VKFVILS

-139 EKIQVFP
+139 EQIQVFP
-146 TLESIKQYYQFNP
+146 TLESIKQYYEFNP
-159 DSNKLVTEVVNDDYV
+159 DPNKLVSEEVNAEYV

-180 NYQQIPEF
+180 NYKQIPEF

-211 EAIKAVQQWVSE
+211 EAVQAVQKAVSE

-233 TGTGKTLTAAAL
+233 TGTGKTLTSAAI

-256 RILFLVD
+256 RVLFLVD

-287 YKEKKNDWRKSEI
+287 YKEKRNDWRKAEI

-308 LVNNKYKTLF
+308 MVNNKYKKLF

-367 DNFEDPRELER
+367 ENIEDPRELER
-378 RMLLDTYSTFGCES
+378 RMLLDTYTTFGCES
-392 GVPTYRYTLLDGAK
+392 GIPTYRYTLVDGAK

-431 YGVMVTVAST
+431 YGVMVTVATS
-441 EQEDILE
+441 EQEDVLE
-448 EVNYKQNHFERKFFS
+448 EVKYKQNHFERKFFS
-463 EETNRVFCKTFLE
+463 DETNRVFCKTFIE
-476 NGLKDPISG
+476 NGLKDPITG

-493 AVSQNHAAKLAQIL
+493 AVSQNHAAKLAQLL
-507 NEYAHQFYP
+507 NEYAHQYFP

-529 NVQNSQQMTVDFSN
+529 NVQNSQQMTVDYSN
-543 DKLLGFSDFTNDDA
+543 DKLLGFSNFAKGNE

-584 ILNLGLMRP
+584 ILNLALMRP

-608 RIHKFELT
+608 RVHTFEHK
-616 FKNELGK
+616 FKNELGEE
-623 QETVF
+623 ETISI
-628 LDKQHFKLFDFF
+628 DKSTFKLFDFF

-655 LKLPVKSDKR
+655 LKLPKNFEQGD
-665 NDIPILD
+665 DIPTVD

-680 DGYETD
+680 DGYEY
-686 EADRIVNIKES
+686 KENDKIATWNEQQ
-697 VVDFSGMKVDRM
+697 VDFTGMKVDRM

-717 VKTDVEIKQLMEAGD
+717 VKTDEEIKQLMEAGD
-732 VEIATSIAK
+732 VEIATARAK
-741 EKYDNKPD
+741 EKYDNKS
-749 EFFDLEKLRK
+749 EEYFDLEKLRR
-759 SLKIDRKIS
+759 SLKIDRKIG
-768 WRELLELVYYGNV
+768 WRELLELIYFGNQ
-781 IKVKDDLLDDEFQKF
+781 IKGKDDLLSDEFEKF
-796 ISTNDVSHIEDIQA
+796 LSTNNVSDINDLQG

-818 ITDPSVKNII
+818 ITDPSVREII
-828 DQKEYTELYH
+828 DQQEFTELYH
-838 NPSFNVED
+838 NPTFNVDD
-846 FSRVDDNMKNI
+846 FNRVPDEMKSK
-857 LPQYIKTYVS
+857 LPYYVKTYVPL
-867 TNKYL
+867 NKFLSA

>member
-1 MLSNTFIL
+1 
-9 RYFYYFNLHNIYQM
+9 M

-36 LLEEAGWT
+36 LLEEAGWR
-44 FFDTEKGKATIKLES
+44 FFDTDKGKATIKLES
-59 AIKMDDLG
+59 SIKMDDLG
-67 DDFERTKNGYID
+67 EDFEHSKNGFID

-86 QNPILVLEAKKESL
+86 QNPVLVLEAKKESL
-100 NPLIGK
+100 NPLVGK
-106 EQARKYAISQK
+106 EQARNYAKSQK
-117 VKFIILS
+117 VKFVILS

-139 EKIQVFP
+139 EQIQVFP
-146 TLESIKQYYQFNP
+146 TLESIKQYYEFNP
-159 DSNKLVTEVVNDDYV
+159 DPNKLVSEEVNADYV

-180 NYQQIPEF
+180 NYKQIPEF

-211 EAIKAVQQWVSE
+211 EAVQAVQKAVSE

-233 TGTGKTLTAAAL
+233 TGTGKTLTSAAI

-256 RILFLVD
+256 RVLFLVD

-287 YKEKKNDWRKSEI
+287 YKEKRNDWRKAEI

-308 LVNNKYKTLF
+308 MVNNKYKKLF

-367 DNFEDPRELER
+367 ENIEDPRELER
-378 RMLLDTYSTFGCES
+378 RMLLDTYTTFGCES
-392 GVPTYRYTLLDGAK
+392 GIPTYRYTLVDGAK

-431 YGVMVTVAST
+431 YGVMVTVATS
-441 EQEDILE
+441 EQEDVLE
-448 EVNYKQNHFERKFFS
+448 EVKYKQNHFERKFFS
-463 EETNRVFCKTFLE
+463 DETNRVFCKTFIE
-476 NGLKDPISG
+476 NGLKDPITG

-493 AVSQNHAAKLAQIL
+493 AVSQNHAAKLAQLL
-507 NEYAHQFYP
+507 NEYAHQYFP

-529 NVQNSQQMTVDFSN
+529 NVQNSQQMTVDYSN
-543 DKLLGFSDFTNDDA
+543 DKLLGFSHFAKGNE

-584 ILNLGLMRP
+584 ILNLALMRP

-608 RIHKFELT
+608 RVHTFEHK
-616 FKNELGK
+616 FKNELGEE
-623 QETVF
+623 ETISI
-628 LDKQHFKLFDFF
+628 DKATFKLFDFF

-655 LKLPVKSDKR
+655 LKLPKYFEQGD
-665 NDIPILD
+665 DIPTVD
-672 DNTLKPKR
+672 NNTLKPKR
-680 DGYETD
+680 DGYEYKDNDKITTWN
-686 EADRIVNIKES
+686 EQQ
-697 VVDFSGMKVDRM
+697 VDFTGMKVDRM

-717 VKTDVEIKQLMEAGD
+717 VKTDEEIKQLMESGD
-732 VEIATSIAK
+732 VEIATARAK
-741 EKYDNKPD
+741 EKYDNKP
-749 EFFDLEKLRK
+749 EEYFDLEKLRR
-759 SLKIDRKIS
+759 SLKIDRKIG
-768 WRELLELVYYGNV
+768 WRELLELIYFGNQ
-781 IKVKDDLLDDEFQKF
+781 IKGKDDLLSDEFEKF
-796 ISTNDVSHIEDIQA
+796 ISTNNVADINDLQG

-818 ITDPSVKNII
+818 ITDPSVREII
-828 DQKEYTELYH
+828 DQQEFTELYH
-838 NPSFNVED
+838 NPTFNVDD
-846 FSRVDDNMKNI
+846 FNRVPDEMKSK
-857 LPQYIKTYVS
+857 LPYYVKTYVPL
-867 TNKYL
+867 NKFLSA

>member
-1 MLSNTFIL
+1 
-9 RYFYYFNLHNIYQM
+9 M

-36 LLEEAGWT
+36 LLEEAGWR
-44 FFDTEKGKATIKLES
+44 FFDTDKDKATIKLES
-59 AIKMDDLG
+59 SIKMDDLG
-67 DDFERTKNGYID
+67 ENFEHSKNGFID

-86 QNPILVLEAKKESL
+86 QNPVLVLEAKKESL
-100 NPLIGK
+100 NPLVGK
-106 EQARKYAISQK
+106 EQARNYAKSQK
-117 VKFIILS
+117 VKFVILS
-124 NGTLHYLWNIETGNP
+124 NGILHFLWNIETGNP
-139 EKIQVFP
+139 EQIQVFP

-159 DSNKLVTEVVNDDYV
+159 DPSKLVSEQVNDDYV

-180 NYQQIPEF
+180 NYKQIPEF

-211 EAIKAVQQWVSE
+211 EAIQAVQKAVSE

-233 TGTGKTLTAAAL
+233 TGTGKTLTSAAI

-256 RILFLVD
+256 RVLFLVD

-287 YKEKKNDWRKSEI
+287 YKEKRNDWRKAEI

-308 LVNNKYKTLF
+308 MVNNKYKKLF

-367 DNFEDPRELER
+367 ENIEDPRELER
-378 RMLLDTYSTFGCES
+378 RMLLDTYTTFGCES
-392 GVPTYRYTLLDGAK
+392 GIPTYRYSLVDGAK

-431 YGVMVTVAST
+431 YGVMVTVATS
-441 EQEDILE
+441 EQEDVLE
-448 EVNYKQNHFERKFFS
+448 EVKYKQNHFERKFFS
-463 EETNRVFCKTFLE
+463 DETNRVFCKTFIE
-476 NGLKDPISG
+476 NGLKDPING

-493 AVSQNHAAKLAQIL
+493 AVSQNHAAKLAQLL
-507 NEYAHQFYP
+507 NEYAHQYFP

-529 NVQNSQQMTVDFSN
+529 NVQNSQQMTVDYSN
-543 DKLLGFSDFTNDDA
+543 DKLLGFSNFAKGNE
-557 ILESYKTSKAR
+557 ILDSYKTSKAR

-584 ILNLGLMRP
+584 ILNLALMRP

-608 RIHKFELT
+608 RVHTFEHK
-616 FKNELGK
+616 FKNELGEE
-623 QETVF
+623 ETISI
-628 LDKQHFKLFDFF
+628 DKATFKLFDFF

-655 LKLPVKSDKR
+655 LKLPKNFKQGD
-665 NDIPILD
+665 DIPTVD

-680 DGYETD
+680 DGYEY
-686 EADRIVNIKES
+686 KENDKIATWNEQQ
-697 VVDFSGMKVDRM
+697 VDFTGMKIDRM

-717 VKTDVEIKQLMEAGD
+717 VKTDEEIKQLMEAGD
-732 VEIATSIAK
+732 VEIATARAK
-741 EKYDNKPD
+741 EKYDNKP
-749 EFFDLEKLRK
+749 EEYFDLEKLRR
-759 SLKIDRKIS
+759 SLKIDRKIG
-768 WRELLELVYYGNV
+768 WRELLELIYFGNQ
-781 IKVKDDLLDDEFQKF
+781 IKGKDDLLSDEFEKF
-796 ISTNDVSHIEDIQA
+796 ISTNNVADINDLQG

-818 ITDPSVKNII
+818 ITDPSVREII
-828 DQKEYTELYH
+828 DQQDFTELYH
-838 NPSFNVED
+838 NPTFNVED
-846 FSRVDDNMKNI
+846 FNRVPDEMKSK
-857 LPQYIKTYVS
+857 LPYYVKTYVPL
-867 TNKYL
+867 NKFLSA

>member
-1 MLSNTFIL
+1 
-9 RYFYYFNLHNIYQM
+9 M

-36 LLEEAGWT
+36 LLEESGWS
-44 FFDTEKGKATIKLES
+44 FFDTNKGKATIKLES
-59 AIKMDDLG
+59 SIKMDDLG
-67 DDFERTKNGYID
+67 ENFENAKSGFID

-100 NPLIGK
+100 NPLVGK
-106 EQARKYAISQK
+106 EQARNYAKSQN

-139 EKIQVFP
+139 EQIQVFP

-159 DSNKLVTEVVNDDYV
+159 DPSKLVSEVVNDDYV

-180 NYQQIPEF
+180 NYKQIPEF

-211 EAIKAVQQWVSE
+211 EAIKAVQQSVRE

-263 RLELEEQARKD
+263 RLELEDQARKD
-274 FTNYLKNDLTTVV
+274 FTNYLKNDITTVV
-287 YKEKKNDWRKSEI
+287 YKEKKNDWRKADI

-308 LVNNKYKTLF
+308 MVNNKYKTLF

-367 DNFEDPRELER
+367 DNIDDPRELER
-378 RMLLDTYSTFGCES
+378 RMLLDTYTTFGCES
-392 GVPTYRYTLLDGAK
+392 GIPTYRYTLVDGAK

-431 YGVMVTVAST
+431 YGIMVTVASS

-463 EETNRVFCKTFLE
+463 EETNRVFCKTFIE
-476 NGLKDPISG
+476 NGLKDPING

-493 AVSQNHAAKLAQIL
+493 AVSQNHAAKLTQLL
-507 NEYAHQFYP
+507 NEYAHQIFP
-516 GKYQSDFAVQVTS
+516 NKYQSDFAVQVTS
-529 NVQNSQQMTVDFSN
+529 NVKGAQQMTIDFGEKDS
-543 DKLLGFSDFTNDDA
+543 LLGRSQFAKNNE

-608 RIHKFELT
+608 RIHKFEHK
-616 FKNELGK
+616 FKNNLGEE
-623 QETVF
+623 ETISI
-628 LDKQHFKLFDFF
+628 DKAAFKLFDFF

-655 LKLPVKSDKR
+655 LKLPVNFDKG
-665 NDIPILD
+665 DDMPVVE
-672 DNTLKPKR
+672 DNTIKPKR
-680 DGYETD
+680 SGYEYEDNDFITY
-686 EADRIVNIKES
+686 VNEQQ
-697 VVDFSGMKVDRM
+697 VDFAGMKVDRM

-717 VKTDVEIKQLMEAGD
+717 VKTDTEIKQLMEAGD
-732 VEIATSIAK
+732 VEVATARAK
-741 EKYDNKPD
+741 EKFDNKP
-749 EFFDLEKLRK
+749 EEYFDLEKLRK
-759 SLKIDRKIS
+759 SLKIDRKIG
-768 WRELLELVYYGNV
+768 WRELLELIYFGNQ
-781 IKVKDDLLDDEFQKF
+781 IKGKDDLLRDEFEKF
-796 ISTNDVSHIEDIQA
+796 ISTNNVSNIQDLQG

-818 ITDPSVKNII
+818 ITDPSVRAII
-828 DQKEYTELYH
+828 DQQDFTELYH

-846 FSRVDDNMKNI
+846 FNRVDDEMKNK
-857 LPQYIKTYVS
+857 LPAYIKTYVPIHKFAS
-867 TNKYL
+867 

>member
-1 MLSNTFIL
+1 MSD
-9 RYFYYFNLHNIYQM
+9 
-23 AEKEAKAR
+23 KEAKAR

-36 LLEEAGWT
+36 LLEDSGWR
-44 FFDTEKGKATIKLES
+44 FFDTDKGKATIKLES
-59 AIKMDDLG
+59 SIKMDDLG
-67 DDFERTKNGYID
+67 EDFENAKSGFID

-100 NPLIGK
+100 NPLVGK
-106 EQARKYAISQK
+106 EQARNYAKSQK

-139 EKIQVFP
+139 EQIQVFP

-159 DSNKLVTEVVNDDYV
+159 DPNKLVNELVNDDYV

-180 NYQQIPEF
+180 NYKQIPEF

-274 FTNYLKNDLTTVV
+274 FTNYLKNDITTVV
-287 YKEKKNDWRKSEI
+287 YKEKKNDWRKADI

-308 LVNNKYKTLF
+308 MVNNKYKTLF

-367 DNFEDPRELER
+367 DNIDDPRELER
-378 RMLLDTYSTFGCES
+378 RMLLDTYTTFGCES
-392 GVPTYRYTLLDGAK
+392 GIPTYRYTLVDGAK

-419 TDVTTKLLSEQG
+419 TEITTKLLSEQG
-431 YGVMVTVAST
+431 YGIMVTVASS

-463 EETNRVFCKTFLE
+463 DETNRLFCKTFIE
-476 NGLKDPISG
+476 NGLRDPING

-493 AVSQNHAAKLAQIL
+493 AVSQNHAAKLAQFL
-507 NEYAHQFYP
+507 NEYAHHFFS

-543 DKLLGFSDFTNDDA
+543 DKLLGFSHFAKENEL
-557 ILESYKTSKAR
+557 LETYKTSKAR

-608 RIHKFELT
+608 RIHKFEHK
-616 FKNELGK
+616 FKNELD
-623 QETVF
+623 EEENISI
-628 LDKQHFKLFDFF
+628 DKTAFKLFDFF

-655 LKLPVKSDKR
+655 LKLPVNFDKGI
-665 NDIPILD
+665 DIPEVNDHTI
-672 DNTLKPKR
+672 KPKR
-680 DGYETD
+680 EEYQNKENDK
-686 EADRIVNIKES
+686 IVSFNEQL
-697 VVDFSGMKVDRM
+697 VDFTGMKVDRM
-709 FFQQFEEK
+709 FFQQFEET

-732 VEIATSIAK
+732 VEVATARVR

-749 EFFDLEKLRK
+749 EYFDIEKLRK

-768 WRELLELVYYGNV
+768 WRELLELIYYGNR
-781 IKVKDDLLDDEFQKF
+781 IKGKDDLLSDEFEKF
-796 ISTNDVSHIEDIQA
+796 VSTNNIESIDDLQG

-818 ITDPSVKNII
+818 ITDSSVRQII
-828 DQKEYTELYH
+828 DQQDFTELYH

-846 FSRVDDNMKNI
+846 FNRVDDEMRSI
-857 LPQYIKTYVS
+857 LPQYVKTYVQL
-867 TNKYL
+867 NKFIS

>member
-1 MLSNTFIL
+1 
-9 RYFYYFNLHNIYQM
+9 M

-36 LLEEAGWT
+36 LLEESGWS
-44 FFDTEKGKATIKLES
+44 FFDTDKGKATIKLES
-59 AIKMDDLG
+59 SIKMDDLG
-67 DDFERTKNGYID
+67 EDFEHSKNGFID

-86 QNPILVLEAKKESL
+86 QNPVLVLEAKKESL
-100 NPLIGK
+100 NPLVGK
-106 EQARKYAISQK
+106 EQARNYAKSQK
-117 VKFIILS
+117 VKFVILS

-139 EKIQVFP
+139 EQIQVFP
-146 TLESIKQYYQFNP
+146 TLESIKQYYVFNP
-159 DSNKLVTEVVNDDYV
+159 DPNKLVNEEVNADYV

-180 NYQQIPEF
+180 NYKQIPEF

-211 EAIKAVQQWVSE
+211 EAVQAVQKAVSQ

-233 TGTGKTLTAAAL
+233 TGTGKTLTSAAI

-256 RILFLVD
+256 RVLFLVD
-263 RLELEEQARKD
+263 RLELEEQTRKD

-287 YKEKKNDWRKSEI
+287 YKEKRNDWRKAEI

-308 LVNNKYKTLF
+308 MVNNKYKKLF

-367 DNFEDPRELER
+367 KNMEDPRELER
-378 RMLLDTYSTFGCES
+378 RMLLDTYTTFGCES
-392 GVPTYRYTLLDGAK
+392 GIPTYRYTLVDGAK

-431 YGVMVTVAST
+431 YGVMVTVATS

-448 EVNYKQNHFERKFFS
+448 EVKYKQNHFERKFFS
-463 EETNRVFCKTFLE
+463 DETNRVFCKTFIE
-476 NGLKDPISG
+476 NGLKDPITG

-493 AVSQNHAAKLAQIL
+493 AVSQNHAAKLTQLL
-507 NEYAHQFYP
+507 NEYAHHYFP

-529 NVQNSQQMTVDFSN
+529 NVPNSQQMTVDFAN
-543 DKLLGFSDFTNDDA
+543 DKLLGFSNFAKGNEM
-557 ILESYKTSKAR
+557 LESYKTSKAR

-584 ILNLGLMRP
+584 ILNLALMRP

-608 RIHKFELT
+608 RVHTFEHK
-616 FKNELGK
+616 FKNELGEE
-623 QETVF
+623 ETISV
-628 LDKQHFKLFDFF
+628 DKTTFKLFDFF

-645 FEEKYQYDQV
+645 FEEKYPYDQV
-655 LKLPVKSDKR
+655 LKLPKNFEQGD
-665 NDIPILD
+665 DIPTFD

-680 DGYETD
+680 DGYEY
-686 EADRIVNIKES
+686 KENDKIATWNEQQ
-697 VVDFSGMKVDRM
+697 VDSTGMKVDRM

-717 VKTDVEIKQLMEAGD
+717 VKTDEEIKQLMEAGD
-732 VEIATSIAK
+732 VEIATARAK
-741 EKYDNKPD
+741 EKYDNKP
-749 EFFDLEKLRK
+749 EEYFNLEKLRR
-759 SLKIDRKIS
+759 SLKIDRKIG
-768 WRELLELVYYGNV
+768 WRELLELIYFGNQ
-781 IKVKDDLLDDEFQKF
+781 IKGKDELLSDEFEKF
-796 ISTNDVSHIEDIQA
+796 LSTNNVADINDLQG

-818 ITDPSVKNII
+818 ITDPSVREII
-828 DQKEYTELYH
+828 DQQDFTELYH
-838 NPSFNVED
+838 NPTFNVDD
-846 FSRVDDNMKNI
+846 FNRVPDEMKSKV
-857 LPQYIKTYVS
+857 PYYVKTYVPL
-867 TNKYL
+867 NKFLSA

>member
-1 MLSNTFIL
+1 
-9 RYFYYFNLHNIYQM
+9 M

-36 LLEEAGWT
+36 LLEESGWS
-44 FFDTEKGKATIKLES
+44 FFDTDKGKATIKLES
-59 AIKMDDLG
+59 SIKMDDLG
-67 DDFERTKNGYID
+67 EDFEHSKNGFID

-100 NPLIGK
+100 NPLVGK
-106 EQARKYAISQK
+106 EQARNYAKSQK

-139 EKIQVFP
+139 EQIQVFP
-146 TLESIKQYYQFNP
+146 TLESIKQYYLFNP
-159 DSNKLVTEVVNDDYV
+159 EPSKLVSEQVNDDYV

-180 NYQQIPEF
+180 NYKQIPEF
-188 QDEQKKKDLIFN
+188 QDDQKKSPIVIGLIFN

-274 FTNYLKNDLTTVV
+274 FTNYLKNDITTVV
-287 YKEKKNDWRKSEI
+287 YKEKKNDWRKADI

-308 LVNNKYKTLF
+308 MVNNKYKTLF

-367 DNFEDPRELER
+367 DNIDDPRELER
-378 RMLLDTYSTFGCES
+378 RMLLDTYTTFGCES
-392 GVPTYRYTLLDGAK
+392 GIPTYRYTLVDGAK

-431 YGVMVTVAST
+431 YGILVTVASS

-463 EETNRVFCKTFLE
+463 EETNRVFCKTFIE
-476 NGLKDPISG
+476 NGLKDPING

-493 AVSQNHAAKLAQIL
+493 AVSQNHAAKLSQLL
-507 NEYAHQFYP
+507 NEYAHQIFP

-543 DKLLGFSDFTNDDA
+543 DKLLGFSHFAKDNE

-608 RIHKFELT
+608 RIHKFEHK
-616 FKNELGK
+616 FKNDLG
-623 QETVF
+623 EEENISI
-628 LDKQHFKLFDFF
+628 DKSAFKLFDFF

-655 LKLPVKSDKR
+655 LKLPVNFDKG
-665 NDIPILD
+665 DDMPVVD
-672 DNTLKPKR
+672 DNTIKPKR
-680 DGYETD
+680 EG
-686 EADRIVNIKES
+686 
-697 VVDFSGMKVDRM
+697 
-709 FFQQFEEK
+709 
-717 VKTDVEIKQLMEAGD
+717 
-732 VEIATSIAK
+732 
-741 EKYDNKPD
+741 
-749 EFFDLEKLRK
+749 
-759 SLKIDRKIS
+759 
-768 WRELLELVYYGNV
+768 
-781 IKVKDDLLDDEFQKF
+781 
-796 ISTNDVSHIEDIQA
+796 
-810 LRYFFYAY
+810 
-818 ITDPSVKNII
+818 
-828 DQKEYTELYH
+828 
-838 NPSFNVED
+838 
-846 FSRVDDNMKNI
+846 
-857 LPQYIKTYVS
+857 
-867 TNKYL
+867 

>member
-1 MLSNTFIL
+1 
-9 RYFYYFNLHNIYQM
+9 M

-36 LLEEAGWT
+36 LLEEAGWR
-44 FFDTEKGKATIKLES
+44 FFDTDKGKATIKLES
-59 AIKMDDLG
+59 SIKMDDLG
-67 DDFERTKNGYID
+67 EDFEHSKNGYID

-86 QNPILVLEAKKESL
+86 QNPVLVLEAKKESL
-100 NPLIGK
+100 NPLVGK
-106 EQARKYAISQK
+106 EQARNYAKSQK
-117 VKFIILS
+117 VKFVILS

-139 EKIQVFP
+139 EQIQVFP
-146 TLESIKQYYQFNP
+146 TLESIKQYYEFNP
-159 DSNKLVTEVVNDDYV
+159 DPNKLVSEEVNADYV

-180 NYQQIPEF
+180 NYKQIPEF
-188 QDEQKKKDLIFN
+188 QDEHKKKDLIFN

-211 EAIKAVQQWVSE
+211 EAIQAVQKAVSE

-233 TGTGKTLTAAAL
+233 TGTGKTLTSAAI

-287 YKEKKNDWRKSEI
+287 YKEKRNDWRKAEI

-308 LVNNKYKTLF
+308 MVNNKYKKLF

-354 TATPKDYLKHLDT
+354 TATPKDYLKRLDT
-367 DNFEDPRELER
+367 ENIEDPRELER
-378 RMLLDTYSTFGCES
+378 RMLLDTYTTFGCES
-392 GVPTYRYTLLDGAK
+392 GIPTYRYTLVDGAK

-431 YGVMVTVAST
+431 YGVMVTVATS
-441 EQEDILE
+441 EQEDVLE
-448 EVNYKQNHFERKFFS
+448 EVKYKQNHFERKFFS
-463 EETNRVFCKTFLE
+463 DETNRVFCKTFIE
-476 NGLKDPISG
+476 NGLKDPITG
-485 EFGKSLVF
+485 ELGKSLVF
-493 AVSQNHAAKLAQIL
+493 AVSQNHAAKLAQLL
-507 NEYAHQFYP
+507 NEYAHQYFP

-529 NVQNSQQMTVDFSN
+529 NVQNSQQMTVDYSN
-543 DKLLGFSDFTNDDA
+543 DKLLGFSHFAKGNE

-584 ILNLGLMRP
+584 ILNLALMRP

-608 RIHKFELT
+608 RVYTFEHK
-616 FKNELGK
+616 FKNELGEA
-623 QETVF
+623 ETISI
-628 LDKQHFKLFDFF
+628 DKTTFKLFDFF

-655 LKLPVKSDKR
+655 LKLPKNFEQGD
-665 NDIPILD
+665 DIPTVD

-680 DGYETD
+680 DGYEY
-686 EADRIVNIKES
+686 KENDKIATWNEQQ
-697 VVDFSGMKVDRM
+697 VDYTGMKVDRM

-717 VKTDVEIKQLMEAGD
+717 VKTDEEIKQLMEAGD
-732 VEIATSIAK
+732 VEIATARAK
-741 EKYDNKPD
+741 EKYDNKP
-749 EFFDLEKLRK
+749 EEYFDLEKLRK
-759 SLKIDRKIS
+759 SLKIDRKIG
-768 WRELLELVYYGNV
+768 WRELLELIYFGNQ
-781 IKVKDDLLDDEFQKF
+781 IKGKDDLLSDEFEKF
-796 ISTNDVSHIEDIQA
+796 ISTNTVADINDLQG

-818 ITDPSVKNII
+818 ITDPSVREII
-828 DQKEYTELYH
+828 DQQEFTELYH
-838 NPSFNVED
+838 NPTFNVDD
-846 FSRVDDNMKNI
+846 FNRVPDEMKSK
-857 LPQYIKTYVS
+857 LPYYVKTYVPL
-867 TNKYL
+867 NKFLSA

>member
-1 MLSNTFIL
+1 
-9 RYFYYFNLHNIYQM
+9 M

-36 LLEEAGWT
+36 LLEESGWS
-44 FFDTEKGKATIKLES
+44 FFDTYKGKATIQLES
-59 AIKMDDLG
+59 SIKVDDLG
-67 DDFERTKNGYID
+67 EDFENAKSGFID

-100 NPLIGK
+100 NPLVGK
-106 EQARKYAISQK
+106 EQARNYAKSQK

-139 EKIQVFP
+139 EQIQVFP

-159 DSNKLVTEVVNDDYV
+159 DPSKLVNEQVNDDYV

-180 NYQQIPEF
+180 NYKQIPEF
-188 QDEQKKKDLIFN
+188 QDLPVDADAKAVEQKKKNLIFN

-211 EAIKAVQQWVSE
+211 EAIKAVQQSVNE

-274 FTNYLKNDLTTVV
+274 FTNYLKNDMTTVV
-287 YKEKKNDWRKSEI
+287 YKEKKNDWRKADI

-308 LVNNKYKTLF
+308 MVNNKYKTLF

-367 DNFEDPRELER
+367 DNIDDPRELER
-378 RMLLDTYSTFGCES
+378 RMLLDTYTTFGCES
-392 GVPTYRYTLLDGAK
+392 GIPTYRYTLVDGAK

-431 YGVMVTVAST
+431 YGIMVTVASS

-463 EETNRVFCKTFLE
+463 DETNRVFCKTFIE
-476 NGLKDPISG
+476 NGLKDPING

-493 AVSQNHAAKLAQIL
+493 AVSQNHAAKLAQLL
-507 NEYAHQFYP
+507 NEYAHQFFP
-516 GKYQSDFAVQVTS
+516 GKYHSDFAVQVTS
-529 NVQNSQQMTVDFSN
+529 NVKGAQQMTIDFGEKDS
-543 DKLLGFSDFTNDDA
+543 LLGRSHFAKNNE

-608 RIHKFELT
+608 RIHKFEHK
-616 FKNELGK
+616 FKNDLG
-623 QETVF
+623 EEENISI
-628 LDKQHFKLFDFF
+628 DKASFKLFDFF

-655 LKLPVKSDKR
+655 LKLPVNFDKG
-665 NDIPILD
+665 DDKPTGGD
-672 DNTLKPKR
+672 DNFKPKR
-680 DGYETD
+680 EGYEYT
-686 EADRIVNIKES
+686 ENDRIHSFREQH
-697 VVDFSGMKVDRM
+697 VDFAGMKVDRM
-709 FFQQFEEK
+709 FFQTFNET
-717 VKTDVEIKQLMEAGD
+717 VKQDSEIVQLIDEGNYESAEA
-732 VEIATSIAK
+732 ILK
-741 EKYDNKPD
+741 EKYENKPN
-749 EFFDLEKLRK
+749 EFYTLEKLRK

-768 WRELLELVYYGNV
+768 WRELLELMFFDNQ
-781 IKVKDDLLDDEFQKF
+781 IKGKDDLLSDEFEKF
-796 ISTNDVSHIEDIQA
+796 ISTNNVSNINDLQG

-818 ITDPSVKNII
+818 ITDPSVRNII
-828 DQKEYTELYH
+828 DQQDFTELYH

-846 FSRVDDNMKNI
+846 FNRVDDEMKSK
-857 LPQYIKTYVS
+857 LPYYIKTYVPL
-867 TNKYL
+867 NKFISS